1 MPPHSWCAPEANTA
15 VQLNYGGIF
24 ENGLAAGAAI
34 HWLSPEDPVTFP
46 PGKCKI
52 CALCSPGSPV
62 IIQTNPTTLLRRSIW
77 IIVPNAAV
85 FVNAERGNFAMKKI
99 SVLGDS
105 ISTFSGYTTP
115 DGVFYDLFAMAM
127 AELRGVED
135 TWWMRVIRGLDGVL
149 DVNDSFSST
158 TVSNSDRYTPA
169 GTAAAITDRFHRSPN
184 YLSGCSDH
192 RTSHLGHPDI
202 ILIYMGTNDAGYGIP
217 LHEFDRDYRLMLQKL
232 RRNYPNAA
240 IWCGTLLWS
249 YCVKDEEITYYNAE
263 VSAPLDGYNEII
275 RAAADAEGC
284 HVADLAKSGVE
295 YAAIDVAHPH
305 ADGMKTIADLWLRAM
320 EETH

>member
-1 MPPHSWCAPEANTA
+1 MRQS
-15 VQLNYGGIF
+15 
-24 ENGLAAGAAI
+24 
-34 HWLSPEDPVTFP
+34 
-46 PGKCKI
+46 
-52 CALCSPGSPV
+52 
-62 IIQTNPTTLLRRSIW
+62 
-77 IIVPNAAV
+77 

-135 TWWMRVIRGLDGVL
+135 TWWMRVIRGWTACWT
-149 DVNDSFSST
+149 ST
-158 TVSNSDRYTPA
+158 IPFPA
-169 GTAAAITDRFHRSPN
+169 PQYRIVTGTLPPAPPQLSPTAFTAPSN

-249 YCVKDEEITYYNAE
+249 YCV
-263 VSAPLDGYNEII
+263 
-275 RAAADAEGC
+275 
-284 HVADLAKSGVE
+284 
-295 YAAIDVAHPH
+295 
-305 ADGMKTIADLWLRAM
+305 
-320 EETH
+320 